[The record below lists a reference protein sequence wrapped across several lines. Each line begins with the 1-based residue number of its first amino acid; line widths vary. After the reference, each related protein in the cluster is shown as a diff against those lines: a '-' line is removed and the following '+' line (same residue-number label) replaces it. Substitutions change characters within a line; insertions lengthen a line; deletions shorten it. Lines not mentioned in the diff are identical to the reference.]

1 MKNYLIYSVE
11 DDTEI
16 AHIINLT
23 LSKQGY
29 TVKSFYDGESFLDQ
43 FYKQKPDM
51 VLLDM
56 MLPGI
61 QGKDILKVIRS
72 DSKNDEI
79 QIIIVSAN
87 KLVLDKVDGLDLGAD
102 DYIEKPF
109 DLLELMSRVSAR
121 SRRKKMATSID
132 IGPYS
137 LNTQDQ
143 WLKKDDK
150 LIELTNSEFKVIS
163 LLFLHRGKIVT
174 RLDISEEL
182 YGNDKM
188 INTKTIDMH
197 IKSLRQKIGDN
208 QKNFI
213 TSVYGSGYRIN

>member
-16 AHIINLT
+16 ARIINLT

-29 TVKSFYDGESFLDQ
+29 TVKTFYDGESFLDQ

-121 SRRKKMATSID
+121 SRRSKTTTSIV

-143 WLKKDDK
+143 WLKKDNK
-150 LIELTNSEFKVIS
+150 LIELTNSEFKVIA
-163 LLFLHRGKIVT
+163 LLFSNKGKIVT

-182 YGNDKM
+182 YGSDKM

-208 QKNFI
+208 QKSFI